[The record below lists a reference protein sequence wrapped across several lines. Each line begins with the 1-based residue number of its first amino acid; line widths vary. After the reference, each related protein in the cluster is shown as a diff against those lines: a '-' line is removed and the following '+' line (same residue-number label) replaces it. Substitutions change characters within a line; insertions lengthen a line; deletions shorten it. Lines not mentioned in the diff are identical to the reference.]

1 MGFPPVPPIIKSIA
15 HVLKV
20 AEEHDGRNIVVSY
33 WARMYACQSTMKLIP
48 GKKPPEV
55 SSLLIA
61 LMDWLEETKKTHHD
75 VEGICNETV
84 AQAMIEQYAI
94 QLFTY
99 ADGQDRAENFNKN
112 MIKAF
117 YTAGILMDIL
127 EQFGEQS
134 EDIMNKKKYAK
145 WKAAYIHNCLKSG
158 DTPTAG
164 GPDDHLKNVIDITKE
179 GDDEPA
185 DSDLVISPRSHFR
198 DFPDTTNTGYNLPTG
213 PAPASSPVTP
223 VVPTQPEPFTP
234 QPVTPA
240 TPSISTPAPPAAGNG
255 TPNPE
260 HIQKAQKY
268 CKYATSALNYDD
280 VKTAIENLNKALNL
294 LQYGR

>member
-20 AEEHDGRNIVVSY
+20 ADEHETRDIVVSY
-33 WARMYACQSTMKLIP
+33 WARMYACQSAMKLIP

-55 SSLLIA
+55 SNLLIA
-61 LMDWLEETKKTHHD
+61 LMDWLESTKKSNHEL
-75 VEGICNETV
+75 EGITNETV
-84 AQAMIEQYAI
+84 AQAMIENYAM
-94 QLFTY
+94 QLFAF
-99 ADGQDRAENFNKN
+99 ADAQDRAENFNKN

-134 EDIMNKKKYAK
+134 EEIADKKKYAK

-158 DTPTAG
+158 DKPTSG
-164 GPDDHLKNVIDITKE
+164 GPDDHLKNVIDVSKDGE
-179 GDDEPA
+179 DD
-185 DSDLVISPRSHFR
+185 STQNNLVISPRPYR
-198 DFPDTTNTGYNLPTG
+198 DFPIDEGTG

-223 VVPTQPEPFTP
+223 VVPPEPP
-234 QPVTPA
+234 KPLV
-240 TPSISTPAPPAAGNG
+240 STPTTEGGVALGPDQ
-255 TPNPE
+255 
-260 HIQKAQKY
+260 IQKAQKY

-280 VKTAIENLNKALNL
+280 VKTAIENLTKALSL
-294 LQYGR
+294 LQSGKE

>member
-1 MGFPPVPPIIKSIA
+1 MGFPPVPPIVKSIA

-20 AEEHDGRNIVVSY
+20 ADEHEARNIVVSY
-33 WARMYACQSTMKLIP
+33 WARMYACQSAMKLIP

-55 SSLLIA
+55 SALLIA
-61 LMDWLEETKKTHHD
+61 LMDWLEETKKANHD

-94 QLFTY
+94 QLFTF

-134 EDIMNKKKYAK
+134 EDIINKKKYAK

-164 GPDDHLKNVIDITKE
+164 GPDEHLKNVIDITKE
-179 GDDEPA
+179 GDDEA
-185 DSDLVISPRSHFR
+185 SQNDLVISPRSHL
-198 DFPDTTNTGYNLPTG
+198 DFPNNQGYNLPTG

-223 VVPTQPEPFTP
+223 VVPPEPEQFIP
-234 QPVTPA
+234 QPNPP
-240 TPSISTPAPPAAGNG
+240 TPSISTPTPTIQGNG
-255 TPNPE
+255 NVGPE
-260 HIQKAQKY
+260 QIQKAQKC

-280 VKTAIENLNKALNL
+280 VKTAIDNLQKALNL
-294 LQYGR
+294 LQLGKE